1 MLDSLVRVSRRD
13 GGAADLLDR
22 EMRIATEHCSLYESS
37 HVPRVKTKFSNRTEA
52 LQNEA
57 VHPVSAWVNV
67 KIVLPVPIGLGLMLF
82 DKVIP
87 MSGLE
92 SLLN

>member
-1 MLDSLVRVSRRD
+1 MVNNMKGLF
-13 GGAADLLDR
+13 
-22 EMRIATEHCSLYESS
+22 TEDELS
-37 HVPRVKTKFSNRTEA
+37 RVKTKFSKRTEA

-67 KIVLPVPIGLGLMLF
+67 KIILPVPIGFGLMLF

-92 SLLN
+92 CLLN